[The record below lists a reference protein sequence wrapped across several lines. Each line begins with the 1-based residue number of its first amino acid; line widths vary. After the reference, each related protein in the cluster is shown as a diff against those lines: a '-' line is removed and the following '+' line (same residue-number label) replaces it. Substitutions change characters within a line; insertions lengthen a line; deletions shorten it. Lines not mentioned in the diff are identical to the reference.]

1 MLNLI
6 VYRDKIKETYLSVN
20 DTEFKILFNS
30 SDWYRLHK
38 KAIFISGNASYVVE
52 GLEDNHVYP
61 LPEACIGNEF
71 TIFITGESANH
82 FKSTEKLLVRVMG
95 SPKNEADS
103 GLTVEQINT
112 LEKNNKLIGTTDISS
127 IAPTITAALSIM
139 SGVKYSRNFTD
150 MGLNSL
156 NFDEE
161 YRFNYTLGLSR
172 NFNESLGTYPTDD
185 DNWFIMQNYCCTHFA
200 MQVMTTVPNTESFIK
215 MYVRTKH
222 VDGGWSL
229 WTQLL
234 TSQTTT

>member
-1 MLNLI
+1 MIIDLVTLALAKGKNGLDGI
-6 VYRDKIKETYLSVN
+6 GISGIEKIKT
-20 DTEFKILFNS
+20 
-30 SDWYRLHK
+30 
-38 KAIFISGNASYVVE
+38 E
-52 GLEDNHVYP
+52 GLIDTYR
-61 LPEACIGNEF
+61 ITF
-71 TIFITGESANH
+71 TNGEN
-82 FKSTEKLLVRVMG
+82 FDYELKNGERGEQG
-95 SPKNEADS
+95 SPGKDGS
-103 GLTVEQINT
+103 VEDIDLSDYYKKT
-112 LEKNNKLIGTTDISS
+112 EVDNKIKSIDDLIGTTDISS

-139 SGVKYSRNFTD
+139 SGVGYSRNFTD

-185 DNWFIMQNYCCTHFA
+185 NWFIMQNYCCTHFA
-200 MQVMTTVPNTESFIK
+200 MQIMTTVPNTEAFIK